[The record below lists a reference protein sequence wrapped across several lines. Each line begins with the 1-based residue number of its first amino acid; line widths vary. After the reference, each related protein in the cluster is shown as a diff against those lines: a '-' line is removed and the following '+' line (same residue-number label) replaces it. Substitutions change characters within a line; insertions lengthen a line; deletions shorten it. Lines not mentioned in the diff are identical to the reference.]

1 MANPVRVHTKLTT
14 TEQGEVIAER
24 AEDVLLDDDAE
35 GGLLVED
42 FVEDIAKGGVAE
54 IVEDIEER
62 ILAVDCVDATWILE
76 GQLIGGS

>member
-1 MANPVRVHTKLTT
+1 MGNPRVHTKLTT
-14 TEQGEVIAER
+14 TEQGEVIAKR

-42 FVEDIAKGGVAE
+42 LVKDIAKGGVAE

-62 ILAVDCVDATWILE
+62 ILAVDSVDATWILE